1 MRKVP
6 YVLLTSWFLFAKSSD
21 ATLTIYKDGT
31 ALIKQPVAWSIP
43 SGDSYVTWSGLPDGI
58 HKDTPFLNL
67 DGADI
72 LSQRFNDNVFSGAD
86 YFKSLRGEQIQVKP
100 KEGKLVKGTLLEIN
114 SSAVTISH
122 QSGVITF
129 NRNELEFIGNKK
141 KDILEPFFHPY
152 LSWNLKSKSNKSVEG
167 ELVYKSNNFSWNTV
181 YRLKM
186 VNEEKGTLIA
196 EAVISNSSNMDF
208 KNALLQLVEGNLN
221 KPRTKEP
228 PRLERMNHALSM
240 PANGGAM
247 SRMVKDELGDYHI
260 YSLNET
266 HDLGGKENI
275 TVRIYGPLDVGYEK
289 KYVFENTERRQKEEP
304 LEVQLTMDNTESNGL
319 GISLP
324 GGKVE
329 MYSYKKSSTL
339 EYIGADNMGQVPKG
353 QSTTLTSG
361 RAFDVTGNR
370 KVLNYDRQRKSEEAV
385 IEIKVSN
392 TRNEEVDILLIEHIN
407 GDWIIKD
414 ESLNYQKKDAST
426 VHFPLSLN
434 AGETKSVYYTYRKE
448 WK

>member
-1 MRKVP
+1 MKQ
-6 YVLLTSWFLFAKSSD
+6 VLYLLLASWLLFAKSSD

-43 SGDSYVTWSGLPDGI
+43 SGNSYVTWSGLPDGI
-58 HKDTPFLNL
+58 HRDTPFLNL

-72 LSQRFNDNVFSGAD
+72 LSQRFNDNVFSGVD
-86 YFKSLRGEQIQVKP
+86 YFNSLRGEQIQVKP

-141 KDILEPFFHPY
+141 KDLIEPFFYPY
-152 LSWNLKSKSNKSVEG
+152 LSWDLKSKSNKDVEG
-167 ELVYKSNNFSWNTV
+167 ELVYKTNNFSWNTV

-186 VNEEKGTLIA
+186 LNEEKGTLIA
-196 EAVISNSSNMDF
+196 EAVISNSSNMGF
-208 KNALLQLVEGNLN
+208 KNASLQLVEGNLN
-221 KPRTKEP
+221 KVRTKEP
-228 PRLERMNHALSM
+228 PRPERMSRALSM
-240 PANGGAM
+240 PANDNTM
-247 SRMVKDELGDYHI
+247 PRMAKDELGDYHI

-266 HDLGGKENI
+266 HDLGAKENI
-275 TVRIYGPLDVGYEK
+275 TVRMYGPLDVGYEK

-304 LEVQLTMDNTESNGL
+304 LEVQLTMENTESNGL

-392 TRNEEVDILLIEHIN
+392 ARNEEVDILLIEHIN